1 MADRKELLANKSR
14 PLEMPAIYR
23 RGRVTNSGAYLR
35 GYKGD
40 KGAGRTEEI
49 FAQFIKD
56 IAPAVAEAEK
66 EHGEEYIEG
75 ERASGIA
82 KFQKA
87 TPEQRKQMYNALRN
101 DTLSE
106 GQSPYFRE
114 GVQIAYTK
122 NLLSKYNQDLFQR
135 YEQWEKKNDPS
146 SGTFQDFLSNF
157 EAEYDPYFE
166 TINEEILAEHFVPM
180 QMGIRNQLQQ
190 RHTEHLNK
198 NYRDESYNTMAANFW
213 STINDDMPE
222 VMNELITED
231 LIEARKD
238 FKSWLGD
245 QKISR
250 SEQQRALDILEP
262 LVVKTNKGE
271 KLTDKEEASLEALPQ
286 VAKDWLKLRQKFGAS
301 KATQKRL
308 QENIDV
314 ALSSSFPIKE
324 INEAL
329 EIQTAEDK
337 PIDYSSFDE
346 YPGQSKIWHGNEGL
360 LSLAK
365 SQGMSVQHIKPMGG
379 KRKTDGIRIS
389 GGPLGDI
396 IIDKKKGESQ
406 KVFEQRVLKTFK
418 YVIRT
423 PKK

>member
-23 RGRVTNSGAYLR
+23 KGRVTNSGAYLR

-87 TPEQRKQMYNALRN
+87 TPALRKKMYESLRD

-106 GQSPYFRE
+106 GQSPFFRE
-114 GVQIAYTK
+114 GVQIAYSK

-238 FKSWLGD
+238 FKGWLGD

-250 SEQQRALDILEP
+250 SEQQRSLDILQP
-262 LVVKTNKGE
+262 LVIKANNGE
-271 KLTDKEEASLEALPQ
+271 DLTKKEQELLSTIPSAAS
-286 VAKDWLKLRQKFGAS
+286 DWLELRIKYGKNK
-301 KATQKRL
+301 KARLKRL
-308 QENIDV
+308 
-314 ALSSSFPIKE
+314 
-324 INEAL
+324 
-329 EIQTAEDK
+329 
-337 PIDYSSFDE
+337 
-346 YPGQSKIWHGNEGL
+346 
-360 LSLAK
+360 K
-365 SQGMSVQHIKPMGG
+365 SYH
-379 KRKTDGIRIS
+379 D
-389 GGPLGDI
+389 
-396 IIDKKKGESQ
+396 
-406 KVFEQRVLKTFK
+406 
-418 YVIRT
+418 
-423 PKK
+423 